1 MPTAPRRPCS
11 VPRCPGF
18 AEVRGR
24 CRQHAEPS
32 WVRPSA
38 HAAQRLPTQA
48 WMRLRAQ
55 VLRATPSCAVCGRPA
70 EQVDHIVPLSQGGTH
85 AVGNLR
91 AICRRCHA
99 TKTAREWAAARRR

>member
-38 HAAQRLPTQA
+38 HAHKRLPTQE

-55 VLRATPSCAVCGRPA
+55 VLRTMPACACGRPA
-70 EQVDHIVPLSQGGTH
+70 TQVDHVVSLGQGGTH
-85 AVGNLR
+85 ALANLR
-91 AICRRCHA
+91 GICKRCHDA
-99 TKTAREWAAARRR
+99 KTAREAAAARRR